1 MQYCIFENEI
11 ISCLRPPTKQRVL
24 VNSRSSKV
32 LVFEEVE
39 VQELEGNKFGVRRIL
54 EKESSQV

>member
-11 ISCLRPPTKQRVL
+11 ITTLRPPKEQRVL

-32 LVFEEVE
+32 LVFEELEVE
-39 VQELEGNKFGVRRIL
+39 ELEGNKFGVRRIL